1 VQYCTQYIAA
11 QVGGAVV
18 SRISALNLAW
28 KNSQATTASA
38 VVIATVL
45 GAASIALPA
54 GISLQAMLSVLFYS
68 KGDRKGEARCR
79 PELLTVSGFSAG
91 ANLLL
96 GISQSE
102 GLCPPAK
109 TVKAS
114 VSFYAPVSQP
124 GLLHQRSSHLSCH
137 KYHPLKRSM

>member
-1 VQYCTQYIAA
+1 LLPRS
-11 QVGGAVV
+11 GGAVV
-18 SRISALNLAW
+18 SRVYALNLAW

-45 GAASIALPA
+45 DAASIALPA

-68 KGDRKGEARCR
+68 KGERKEKLGAD
-79 PELLTVSGFSAG
+79 PELLTVSSFSAG

-96 GISQSE
+96 GIAQSE

-109 TVKAS
+109 TAVKAS
-114 VSFYAPVSQP
+114 MSFYAPVSQP

-137 KYHPLKRSM
+137 KYHHLKNSM